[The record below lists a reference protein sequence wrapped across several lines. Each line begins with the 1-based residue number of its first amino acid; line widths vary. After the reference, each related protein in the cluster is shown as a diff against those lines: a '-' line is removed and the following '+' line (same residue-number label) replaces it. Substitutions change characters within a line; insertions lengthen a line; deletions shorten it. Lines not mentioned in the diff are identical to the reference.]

1 MSSDGSRASRLIHER
16 AEMLEIGLPSFTT
29 SLLALASFPVE
40 KEPQL
45 YNIVTTPSS
54 ILCCPDFPLML
65 YARKYLCNV
74 PVAMSKR
81 KEKMLPLSS
90 PAHRILPG
98 ASNER
103 ESTRPVSLLEPPFT
117 FFPVEMFTTCRWCL
131 LLPTWGRPI
140 KDTFH
145 HINWK
150 YFTANHHAV
159 DGIQGRKCVK
169 DV

>member
-29 SLLALASFPVE
+29 SLLALVSFPVE
-40 KEPQL
+40 EEPQR
-45 YNIVTTPSS
+45 YINTNIVTILSS
-54 ILCCPDFPLML
+54 TLCCPDFPLML
-65 YARKYLCNV
+65 YARKPFCTV
-74 PVAMSKR
+74 PVAMSKM

-90 PAHRILPG
+90 PAHRIFPG

-131 LLPTWGRPI
+131 LLPTWG
-140 KDTFH
+140 
-145 HINWK
+145 HI
-150 YFTANHHAV
+150 
-159 DGIQGRKCVK
+159 
-169 DV
+169 